1 MTSKLKIFSRWFSLC
16 AALGAGSACVSGP
29 HFYLQYGNEY
39 RELDL
44 EKILADNP
52 LAPGDNIKVAN
63 LGRSA
68 SASQHVVQ
76 IRDREF
82 LHVHKIHDA
91 TVTML
96 RGQGYLVLDRQRINL
111 KAGDVIHIPRG
122 VAHQYVN
129 TAGEPTVVLVV
140 YAPPYDGKD
149 THPVN
154 PESAAAN

>member
-1 MTSKLKIFSRWFSLC
+1 MILKLKHLSC
-16 AALGAGSACVSGP
+16 ALLLLTVLAFVSACVSGP
-29 HFYLQYGNEY
+29 HFYLQYGDEY

-52 LAPGDNIKVAN
+52 LGPADNIKVTN
-63 LGRSA
+63 LGRST

-82 LHVHKIHDA
+82 LHVHKLHDA

-96 RGQGYLVLDRQRINL
+96 RGQGYLVLAKQRVKL

-129 TAGEPTVVLVV
+129 TTGEPTVALAV
-140 YAPPYDGKD
+140 YAPAFDGKD

-154 PESAAAN
+154 LP

>member
-1 MTSKLKIFSRWFSLC
+1 MISTSKEFSGGFLLC
-16 AALGAGSACVSGP
+16 LLLAAASACVSGP

-39 RELDL
+39 RELEL
-44 EKILADNP
+44 EKILAENP
-52 LAPGDNIKVAN
+52 LGPGDNIKVTN

-82 LHVHKIHDA
+82 LHVHKLHDA

-96 RGQGYLVLDRQRINL
+96 RGQGYLVLDKKRIDL

-122 VAHQYVN
+122 VPHQYVN
-129 TAGEPTVVLVV
+129 TGNQPTVALAV
-140 YAPPYDGKD
+140 YAPAFDGKD
-149 THPVN
+149 THPVTV
-154 PESAAAN
+154 P

>member
-1 MTSKLKIFSRWFSLC
+1 LRKISLAISLVC
-16 AALGAGSACVSGP
+16 IMVFFAGCVSGP

-39 RELDL
+39 RELDM

-52 LAPGDNIKVAN
+52 LAPNDNIKVAN

-82 LHVHKIHDA
+82 LHVHKLHDA

-129 TAGEPTVVLVV
+129 TSREPTVALAV
-140 YAPPYDGKD
+140 YAPAFDGKD

-154 PESAAAN
+154 LP

>member
-1 MTSKLKIFSRWFSLC
+1 MISKLKIFSRWFSFC
-16 AALGAGSACVSGP
+16 AVLAAGSACVSGP
-29 HFYLQYGNEY
+29 HFYLQYGDEY
-39 RELDL
+39 RKLDL
-44 EKILADNP
+44 EKILADNT

-68 SASQHVVQ
+68 SASQHIVQ

-82 LHVHKIHDA
+82 LHVHRIHDA

-122 VAHQYVN
+122 AAHQYVN
-129 TAGEPTVVLVV
+129 TGGEPTVALAV
-140 YAPPYDGKD
+140 YAPAFDGKD
-149 THPVN
+149 THSVN
-154 PESAAAN
+154 LP